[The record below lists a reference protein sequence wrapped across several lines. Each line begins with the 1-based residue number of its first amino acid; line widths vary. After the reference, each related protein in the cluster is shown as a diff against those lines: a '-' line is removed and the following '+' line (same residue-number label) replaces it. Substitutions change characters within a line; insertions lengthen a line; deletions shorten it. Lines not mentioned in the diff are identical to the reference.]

1 MIKDWKNM
9 IAELRDDAGR
19 LGEKT
24 LVAGTRFRLMA
35 LVADM
40 TEVTAMLQTE
50 VLTRV
55 SQEAVLDADA
65 DVDYGE
71 LAEEVLAME
80 MDEGAEQD
88 ESVGEQVVLVNEAIA
103 ALSSMLA
110 QIAEQLERRHRDEE
124 YERLYEQ
131 EKRRYLSS
139 GTARRSRHTFEEWLY
154 DVCYGTPGA
163 EDFSDYITEKLLH
176 LFEKGVFDAK
186 VEHVQRAKRYSDEVG
201 FDHLDDDHRLKKS
214 VYKHYAVLR
223 KLVDW
228 REGRLEVNAVRAD
241 QHFYSS
247 RHEENAKAHRTAF
260 LKYMHKIEMAQQ
272 ERGRVLA
279 VRQEGKETDLCS
291 LLPEVLASRTA
302 MKYWKRLQEAGFV
315 DERCQLKP
323 TTTRKQAMYIAD
335 VFSDKLQLSSTWKPF
350 QDLWSISNLAQEK
363 WEMLETGKK
372 TARSDEI
379 DRIFGD

>member
-1 MIKDWKNM
+1 MIKDWKKM

-50 VLTRV
+50 VLARV

-65 DVDYGE
+65 DMDYGE

-139 GTARRSRHTFEEWLY
+139 GTARRSRR
-154 DVCYGTPGA
+154 G
-163 EDFSDYITEKLLH
+163 
-176 LFEKGVFDAK
+176 
-186 VEHVQRAKRYSDEVG
+186 
-201 FDHLDDDHRLKKS
+201 
-214 VYKHYAVLR
+214 
-223 KLVDW
+223 
-228 REGRLEVNAVRAD
+228 
-241 QHFYSS
+241 
-247 RHEENAKAHRTAF
+247 
-260 LKYMHKIEMAQQ
+260 MA
-272 ERGRVLA
+272 L
-279 VRQEGKETDLCS
+279 
-291 LLPEVLASRTA
+291 
-302 MKYWKRLQEAGFV
+302 
-315 DERCQLKP
+315 
-323 TTTRKQAMYIAD
+323 
-335 VFSDKLQLSSTWKPF
+335 
-350 QDLWSISNLAQEK
+350 
-363 WEMLETGKK
+363 
-372 TARSDEI
+372 
-379 DRIFGD
+379 